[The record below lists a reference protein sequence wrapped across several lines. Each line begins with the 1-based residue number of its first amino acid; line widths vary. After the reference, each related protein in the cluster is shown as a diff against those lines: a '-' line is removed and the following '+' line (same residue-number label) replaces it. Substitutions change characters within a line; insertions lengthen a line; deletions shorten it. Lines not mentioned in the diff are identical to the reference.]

1 MSSVT
6 GGTVAIFDHRDIRHR
21 LCRVLTWLSEYRPG
35 NEHPDGSTFGQFA
48 FDLERNG
55 SFMSIDETVL
65 IVLVWLMKRP
75 IKVLAARSIQG
86 DHFCA
91 TSAYG
96 PELGSSIGLP
106 VDGAW
111 LNVRVEGAD
120 YSAQT
125 LHLANWQASPAHYD
139 LIELA

>member
-35 NEHPDGSTFGQFA
+35 NEPPAGSTFGQLA

-55 SFMSIDETVL
+55 RYMSIDENVM
-65 IVLVWLMKRP
+65 IVLAWLMKRP
-75 IKVLAARSIQG
+75 IKVLAVRSIQG

-91 TSAYG
+91 TETYG

-106 VDGAW
+106 VDESW
-111 LNVRVEGAD
+111 LNVRVEDAD
-120 YSAQT
+120 HSAQT
-125 LHLANWQASPAHYD
+125 VHLANRQASPAHYD
-139 LIELA
+139 LIKLA

>member
-1 MSSVT
+1 MSSVP
-6 GGTVAIFDHRDIRHR
+6 GRTVAIFDHRDIRHR

-35 NEHPDGSTFGQFA
+35 NEPPAGSTFGQLA

-65 IVLVWLMKRP
+65 IVLAWLMKRP

-111 LNVRVEGAD
+111 FNVRVEGAD
-120 YSAQT
+120 YSA
-125 LHLANWQASPAHYD
+125 
-139 LIELA
+139 